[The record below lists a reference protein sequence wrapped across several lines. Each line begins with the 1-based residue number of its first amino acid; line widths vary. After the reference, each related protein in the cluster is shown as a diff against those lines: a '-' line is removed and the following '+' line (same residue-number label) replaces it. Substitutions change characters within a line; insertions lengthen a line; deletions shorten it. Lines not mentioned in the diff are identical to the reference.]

1 MHLRGL
7 GNLCSIAVYN
17 KKQLT
22 LIFNTISCG
31 LQSKAAKNR
40 VNTVGTRS
48 TTGKSKRERCES
60 AKTNFTNDDVMKYVI
75 GALQ

>member
-1 MHLRGL
+1 MHRGL
-7 GNLCSIAVYN
+7 GNLCSSAVYN
-17 KKQLT
+17 QGQLT
-22 LIFNTISCG
+22 LIFDTIAFG
-31 LQSKAAKNR
+31 LPSKAAKNR
-40 VNTVGTRS
+40 VNTAGTYS